1 MKVKYKDCDIEAVR
15 EKSISGNKLIF
26 FSIFDNGFEINS
38 GFSEGE
44 DTLKDFIYG
53 LENEVDDYRN
63 LKESGD

>member
-1 MKVKYKDCDIEAVR
+1 MKVKYKGCDIEAKQ

-44 DTLKDFIYG
+44 DVLKDFVEDLKIT
-53 LENEVDDYRN
+53 VDEYKSS
-63 LKESGD
+63 KESKE